1 MYYLCIM
8 KLSIVVAVYNAETWL
23 DRCVQSLLN
32 QELSLIEIILVDD
45 GSTDG
50 SSAMCDRWAE
60 KNSLI
65 SVFHKVNGGLSDARN
80 AGIERASG
88 EYITFVDSDDYVER
102 KTFSSLINYLD
113 QHDDVD
119 IVEYPILEHAGSSRE
134 NLLTFPIKTYTLAE
148 QYWCDAKTYS
158 HSYACNKIFRR
169 ELFVNV
175 KFPCGLV
182 FEDVYTI
189 PELLKISKKIATFN
203 QGLYVYCQNDAG
215 ITSTAGADQLRLLLL
230 AHLKHWEWL
239 CKSTLISDKSRSL
252 YYMHILNIQ
261 LTLSMLSREKPLLP
275 YYPAVLSSEMTP
287 VMILKLLTVRIIK
300 VNNLCKLF
308 RKIKKIQRFAH

>member
-1 MYYLCIM
+1 M

-119 IVEYPILEHAGSSRE
+119 AEGNREYAEVEQRVGHGNGRSNRPTG
-134 NLLTFPIKTYTLAE
+134 
-148 QYWCDAKTYS
+148 
-158 HSYACNKIFRR
+158 
-169 ELFVNV
+169 VNV
-175 KFPCGLV
+175 
-182 FEDVYTI
+182 
-189 PELLKISKKIATFN
+189 S
-203 QGLYVYCQNDAG
+203 
-215 ITSTAGADQLRLLLL
+215 QL
-230 AHLKHWEWL
+230 
-239 CKSTLISDKSRSL
+239 
-252 YYMHILNIQ
+252 
-261 LTLSMLSREKPLLP
+261 
-275 YYPAVLSSEMTP
+275 
-287 VMILKLLTVRIIK
+287 
-300 VNNLCKLF
+300 
-308 RKIKKIQRFAH
+308 